1 VTDVPVPIAEPP
13 ADDAKPRRPGV
24 PPEGGTTAPAAPMGL
39 SPWRDSLRRLRRNKL
54 AVAGAVFLLLLVL
67 ACYVLPAVFPTALD
81 PLAQDPDHYNERP
94 SLAHLF
100 GRDNLGRDYLA
111 RVLVGGGTSLLV
123 GLVGTLVCV
132 VIGTFVG
139 SVAGYFG
146 GKVDDV
152 LMRFV
157 DFLWAVP
164 YMFLVILIMLMF
176 EDSDRSWV
184 PVFASLGLVNWLT
197 MARIVR
203 GQVLTLRHQ
212 EYVLA
217 ARVTGASHTR
227 IIARHLLPNCL
238 GPITVYATL
247 QVASVI
253 LLESFLSYL
262 GLGLKLSWGVLVA
275 EGVSIVNPIQSDWWL
290 LLWPSLFL
298 AGTLLSLNFLGD
310 GLRDAFDPRT
320 RR

>member
-1 VTDVPVPIAEPP
+1 VTEVPVPLPIPP
-13 ADDAKPRRPGV
+13 AR
-24 PPEGGTTAPAAPMGL
+24 EETAPPAGTPPTHEVPLPPAPP
-39 SPWRDSLRRLRRNKL
+39 STTPWRDSLRRLLRNRL
-54 AVAGAVFLLLLVL
+54 AVAGLVFLVLLVL
-67 ACYVLPAVFPTALD
+67 ACFAVPAIVPDLD
-81 PLAQDPDHYNERP
+81 PNAQDPKHYNEAP
-94 SLAHLF
+94 SSAHWF
-100 GRDNLGRDYLA
+100 GRDSLGRDYLA
-111 RVLVGGGTSLLV
+111 RVLVGGRTSLLV
-123 GLVGTLVCV
+123 GLVGTVVCV
-132 VIGTFVG
+132 LIGTFVG

-157 DFLWAVP
+157 DFLYAIP
-164 YMFLVILIMLMF
+164 YMFLVILIMLLF
-176 EDSDRSWV
+176 EEKERGSPL
-184 PVFASLGLVNWLT
+184 PVFAALGLVNWLT

-217 ARVTGASHTR
+217 ARVTGASHAR
-227 IIARHLLPNCL
+227 IILHHVLPNCL
-238 GPITVYATL
+238 GPIIVYATL

-275 EGVSIVNPIQSDWWL
+275 EGVNIVNPIQSDWWL
-290 LLWPSLFL
+290 LLWPSVFL
-298 AGTLLSLNFLGD
+298 ATTLLSLNFLGD

>member
-1 VTDVPVPIAEPP
+1 MSDVAPPLVLPPDPSGTAVAVP
-13 ADDAKPRRPGV
+13 DATAGV
-24 PPEGGTTAPAAPMGL
+24 
-39 SPWRDSLRRLRRNKL
+39 SPWRDSFRRMRRNRL
-54 AVAGAVFLLLLVL
+54 AMAGGVFLVLLLL
-67 ACYVLPAVFPTALD
+67 ACFVLPVLMPERLD
-81 PLAQDPDHYNERP
+81 PTRQDPSRYNEGP
-94 SLAHLF
+94 SAAHPF
-100 GRDNLGRDYLA
+100 GRDSLGRDYLA
-111 RVLVGGGTSLLV
+111 RVLVGGSTSLLV

-132 VIGTFVG
+132 AIGTFVG

-157 DFLWAVP
+157 DFMYGIP

-176 EDSDRSWV
+176 EDSARGSPI
-184 PVFASLGLVNWLT
+184 PVFAALGVVNWLT

-217 ARVTGASHTR
+217 ARVTGASHAR
-227 IIARHLLPNCL
+227 IISRHILPNCL
-238 GPITVYATL
+238 GPIVVYATL

-262 GLGLKLSWGVLVA
+262 GLGLQLSWGVLVA
-275 EGVSIVNPIQSDWWL
+275 EGVSIVNPIKSDWWL
-290 LLWPSLFL
+290 LLWPSVFL
-298 AGTLLSLNFLGD
+298 ALTLLSLNFLGD
-310 GLRDAFDPRT
+310 GLRDALDPRM

>member
-1 VTDVPVPIAEPP
+1 
-13 ADDAKPRRPGV
+13 
-24 PPEGGTTAPAAPMGL
+24 
-39 SPWRDSLRRLRRNKL
+39 
-54 AVAGAVFLLLLVL
+54 VAGGVFLVLLVF
-67 ACYVLPAVFPTALD
+67 ACFVLPLAFPSRFD
-81 PLAQDPDHYNERP
+81 PAAQDPKRYNEAP
-94 SLAHLF
+94 SLENPF
-100 GRDNLGRDYLA
+100 GRDNLGRDYLS

-123 GLVGTLVCV
+123 GLVGTIVCV
-132 VIGTFVG
+132 AIGMFVG

-157 DFLWAVP
+157 DFMYGIP
-164 YMFLVILIMLMF
+164 YMFLVILIMLLF
-176 EDSDRSWV
+176 EDRQRGSWV
-184 PVFASLGLVNWLT
+184 PVFAALGLVNWLT

-203 GQVLTLRHQ
+203 GQVMTLRGQ

-217 ARVTGASHTR
+217 ARVTGASHAR
-227 IIARHLLPNCL
+227 IILTHLLPNCL
-238 GPITVYATL
+238 GPIIVYATL

-262 GLGLKLSWGVLVA
+262 GLGLDLSWGVLVA
-275 EGVSIVNPIQSDWWL
+275 EGVSIVNPVQSDWWL

-298 AGTLLSLNFLGD
+298 AFTLLSLNFLGD